1 MFDLNAHI
9 QEIEQLIPKA
19 EKLRKRKLIPYYLL
33 KSLALIPL
41 AIALLFA
48 YIALSNLDSKAIPI
62 PTGVAAFIFFI
73 GAIVLFSRAGRNRL
87 DRLRSEVKEALLLP
101 LLGQH
106 PHFEYRPKNS
116 LTLDDLRRAGLFQPP
131 PNILKGEDLFVGQIG
146 KFPVDFSE
154 IEAKRRT
161 ENRSGNK
168 KKVNISVVFKGIFGR
183 IRLPNSSQIGST
195 LVIPQLIKNSQN
207 SKWFSWVNDAL
218 SLLQIKQ
225 KHIEIE
231 GLPEFSERYAVYG
244 DSPEGSRKL
253 LRLDLQQVLLDIAA
267 RWERPVYFA
276 FVDQTAYL
284 GLSHKGKR
292 FELSVRQPLSA
303 ETVRQEAKVFLQEFQ
318 EIEHYMELLAQQ
330 LS

>member
-9 QEIEQLIPKA
+9 QEIESLIPKA
-19 EKLRKRKLIPYYLL
+19 EKLRKRKLLPYYLL

-41 AIALLFA
+41 AISLVFA

-62 PTGVAAFIFFI
+62 PTGVAAIIFLVAAF
-73 GAIVLFSRAGRNRL
+73 VLFSRAGRNRL
-87 DRLRSEVKEALLLP
+87 DRLRGEIKEVLLVP
-101 LLGQH
+101 LVGQH

-116 LTLDDLRRAGLFQPP
+116 LELEDLRRAGLFQPP
-131 PNILKGEDLFVGQIG
+131 PNILKGEDLFLGQIG
-146 KFPVDFSE
+146 EFPVDFSE

-161 ENRSGNK
+161 ERNNGNK
-168 KKVNISVVFKGIFGR
+168 KQVQIRVVFKGIFGR
-183 IRLPNSSQIGST
+183 IRLSHSSQIGST
-195 LVIPQLIKNSQN
+195 LVIPQLVKNSQN
-207 SKWFSWVNDAL
+207 SKWFAWVNEAL

-225 KHIEIE
+225 KHIEII

-253 LRLDLQQVLLDIAA
+253 LRSELQQVLLDIAA

-276 FVDQTAYL
+276 FVDQAAYL
-284 GLSHKGKR
+284 GLSRKGNR
-292 FELSVRQPLSA
+292 FELSVRQPLDA
-303 ETVRQEAKVFLQEFQ
+303 ETLRKEAQLFLQEFQ